1 MRYTEYHNGVAVIRD
16 KGDIKDA
23 MAKLARLEDL
33 EADGR
38 LAAVTARTEP
48 DGGFRVLTAQELS
61 ELLNLPE

>member
-1 MRYTEYHNGVAVIRD
+1 MRYTEYHNGIAVIKD
-16 KGDIKDA
+16 KTQIKDA
-23 MAKLARLEDL
+23 MAKLARIEGM

-48 DGGFRVLTAQELS
+48 GGGFRVLTAQELS